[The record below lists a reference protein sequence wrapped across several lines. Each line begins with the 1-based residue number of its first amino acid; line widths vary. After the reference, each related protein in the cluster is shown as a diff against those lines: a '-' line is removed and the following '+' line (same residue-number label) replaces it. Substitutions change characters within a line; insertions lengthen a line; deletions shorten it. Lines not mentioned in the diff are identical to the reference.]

1 MYHRVV
7 VLREVTQTIGHKV
20 STNKGNKKM
29 KMKVMEKPQY
39 PEIDIVAKTVESE
52 CGTIDRKSIGR
63 CLLTTEA
70 VDKGYMVVGGDDS
83 LVKTVKE
90 AEEIEVKVE
99 FVGGVKSLASFKF
112 FKHYTAENKEN
123 PNVVDIYTEES
134 DKLER
139 IRECAARMAEAHP
152 ECDGQWKIVDKD
164 GKRVFIRVICKYL
177 KANGKIEA

>member
-1 MYHRVV
+1 
-7 VLREVTQTIGHKV
+7 
-20 STNKGNKKM
+20 M

-39 PEIDIVAKTVESE
+39 PEIEIVAKTVESE

-70 VDKGYMVVGGDDS
+70 VDKEYMVVGGDDT

-112 FKHYTAENKEN
+112 FKHYVAENKEN
-123 PNVVDIYTEES
+123 ADVTDIYTEES

>member
-1 MYHRVV
+1 
-7 VLREVTQTIGHKV
+7 
-20 STNKGNKKM
+20 M

-39 PEIDIVAKTVESE
+39 PEIEIIAKTVESE

-63 CLLTTEA
+63 CLLTTEV
-70 VDKGYMVVGGDDS
+70 VDKEYQVVGGDDT
-83 LVKTVKE
+83 LVKSVKE
-90 AEEIEVKVE
+90 AEEIEVRVE

-123 PNVVDIYTEES
+123 SGIIDIYTDEG

-152 ECDGQWKIVDKD
+152 ECDGQWKIVDNK
-164 GKRVFIRVICKYL
+164 GTRVFIRIICKYL